1 MRRRET
7 TLYDKFSNLIRLDKN
22 LFTENIFLFS
32 VNKRAIVYLHR

>member
-1 MRRRET
+1 MKRRET
-7 TLYDKFSNLIRLDKN
+7 TLYDNFSNLIRLDKN